1 MPFNAYAPMDL
12 TKKLS
17 SGKIELWWKRFLLQ
31 NTLENDF
38 DFASQK
44 LKPGHLNERKGVQ
57 CYTLVTVVVSSNSK
71 AQWKLYLR
79 YRCYVSKQRTMVRM
93 TFKGFTRQP
102 HAAADYRHTLYQL
115 ALAFQKQSWKKVK
128 VV

>member
-1 MPFNAYAPMDL
+1 MV
-12 TKKLS
+12 KK
-17 SGKIELWWKRFLLQ
+17 ILLQ
-31 NTLENDF
+31 NTLEN

-44 LKPGHLNERKGVQ
+44 LKPGHLNERKQ

-102 HAAADYRHTLYQL
+102 HAAAD
-115 ALAFQKQSWKKVK
+115 
-128 VV
+128 